1 MRVSSIEFEKDVYG
15 EISYRHFT
23 DVPGAPD
30 EEDFF
35 DDGYYNWKRTKD
47 KGVRHFRDGDSAD
60 ENGYPTRLVT
70 VAILETSPLFN
81 IQVIDDMIEETRE
94 RSYIN
99 APEKLSLFMLRF
111 LGIPLLR
118 SGA

>member
-1 MRVSSIEFEKDVYG
+1 MRVSSIEFEKDVYH
-15 EISYRHFT
+15 EIEYRHFT

-30 EEDFF
+30 EEDFYN
-35 DDGYYNWKRTKD
+35 DVYYKWKRTKD
-47 KGVRHFRDGDSAD
+47 KGVRHVRDGDSAD
-60 ENGYPTRLVT
+60 ENGPTRLVT

-99 APEKLSLFMLRF
+99 APERLSLFMLRF

-118 SGA
+118 SGT